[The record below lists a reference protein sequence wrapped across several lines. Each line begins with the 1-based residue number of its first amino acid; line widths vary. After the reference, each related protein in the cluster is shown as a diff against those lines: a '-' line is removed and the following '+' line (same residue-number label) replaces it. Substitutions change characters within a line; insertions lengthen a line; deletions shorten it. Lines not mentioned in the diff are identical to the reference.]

1 MQKAFIA
8 TALALAAAA
17 SFAAPSSLVFDD
29 DNTAVITGKPAKG
42 SFLDEFLF
50 EVPFAQSTV
59 SSSLTTSINGN
70 KNIDFSSITITNGS
84 QTLYSFTQTAFDATG
99 AEQWTLNNALLS
111 AGTTYHLLLAGTSAV
126 GGTRYSGD
134 LSAVAAVPEP
144 STWAMALAGL
154 AAVGAIARRRRA

>member
-1 MQKAFIA
+1 MPARGHP
-8 TALALAAAA
+8 AAA
-17 SFAAPSSLVFDD
+17 SFAAPSSLVFDN
-29 DNTAVITGKPAKG
+29 DNTAAINGKPAKG

-134 LSAVAAVPEP
+134 MSAVAAVPEP

>member
-1 MQKAFIA
+1 MKQAFVA
-8 TALALAAAA
+8 TALALAAATA
-17 SFAAPSSLVFDD
+17 FAVPTTLTFDD
-29 DNTAVITGKPAKG
+29 DQSAVITGKPAKG

-50 EVPFAQSTV
+50 EVPFAQSSV

-70 KNIDFSSITITNGS
+70 KNIDFSSITITDGS
-84 QTLYSFTQTAFDATG
+84 KTLYSFKQTAFDSSG
-99 AEQWTLNNALLS
+99 AEQWTLNNALLTS
-111 AGTTYHLLLAGTSAV
+111 GTTYHLLLAGTSAV

-144 STWAMALAGL
+144 GTWAMALAGL

>member
-1 MQKAFIA
+1 MKQAFVA
-8 TALALAAAA
+8 TALALAAASA
-17 SFAAPSSLVFDD
+17 FAVPTTLVFDD
-29 DNTAVITGKPAKG
+29 DNTAVISGKPAQG

-50 EVPFAQSTV
+50 EVPFAQSSV
-59 SSSLTTSINGN
+59 SSSLTTSINGSR
-70 KNIDFSSITITNGS
+70 NIDFTSITITNGS
-84 QTLYSFTQTAFDATG
+84 STLYSFTQTAFDATG
-99 AEQWTLNNALLS
+99 AEQWTLSNAQLT

-126 GGTRYSGD
+126 GATRYSGD